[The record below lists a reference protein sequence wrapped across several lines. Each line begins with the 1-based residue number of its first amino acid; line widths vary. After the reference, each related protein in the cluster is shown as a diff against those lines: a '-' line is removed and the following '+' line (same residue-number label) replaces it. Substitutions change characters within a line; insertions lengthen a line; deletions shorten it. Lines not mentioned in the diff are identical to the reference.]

1 MVEAASWNTGGDV
14 PQKRGVDQRI
24 GAARRARKQ
33 RKIQMQLTDTLYPK
47 LSAAQIAV
55 TQAENALANQLHI
68 VQSELAKLNQ
78 LRDRFEG
85 TSFLESLGDVE
96 LDSIQKKGIWN
107 HPDLDRVRSRL
118 FAAAL
123 QLHESW
129 LAGNK

>member
-14 PQKRGVDQRI
+14 PQKRGVNQRI
-24 GAARRARKQ
+24 GAAWRARKQ

-55 TQAENALANQLHI
+55 TQAENALAKQLHI
-68 VQSELAKLNQ
+68 VQSGLAKLNQ

-96 LDSIQKKGIWN
+96 LDSIQKKAFGII
-107 HPDLDRVRSRL
+107 LI
-118 FAAAL
+118 
-123 QLHESW
+123 
-129 LAGNK
+129 